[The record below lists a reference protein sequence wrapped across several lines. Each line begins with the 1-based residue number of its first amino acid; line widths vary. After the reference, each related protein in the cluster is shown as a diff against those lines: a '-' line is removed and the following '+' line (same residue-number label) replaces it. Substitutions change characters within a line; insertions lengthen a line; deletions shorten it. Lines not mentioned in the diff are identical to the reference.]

1 MALLRAKATITRSQ
15 VAMTEQLR
23 GILRRATD
31 MPCYMHE
38 KLLQL
43 DDFYCRLLR
52 ESLIFNLYLYDNGG
66 EVKSCHTRCSC
77 VYCAGQNTVK

>member
-52 ESLIFNLYLYDNGG
+52 ESLININININMSIFALML
-66 EVKSCHTRCSC
+66 
-77 VYCAGQNTVK
+77 